1 MQLFKHT
8 STHVFLLLAFAA
20 VISSCSNQENELQ
33 EPGISKKLA
42 ELRKKSI
49 SDLSYDLKFNIPKD
63 KESPIQGAVEI
74 RFAYKITGE
83 NLYLD
88 FNSNPNY
95 IRKVVV
101 NDEVVAPRIEDEH
114 IIIDEE
120 YLSENTSIKID
131 FRAGEQSLNRN
142 PEYLYTLFVPERA
155 STCFPLFDQPDLK
168 ATFTLDLSIPNDWE
182 AVTNGREGEVSQSEN
197 GQKLYSFAPTKPISS
212 YLFAFAAG
220 KFNKITKTINGRQLT
235 LFHRETDSL
244 KVANNVD
251 VAFAWHI
258 KALDWLEDYTDI
270 KYPFDKM
277 AFVLIPSFQYGGME
291 HPGAIF
297 YKASSIFLDESST
310 LNQQLGRARLIAH
323 EVSHMWFGNLVTMQW
338 FDDVWL
344 KEVFANFMAAKIV
357 EPEFPEINHDLKF
370 LMSHY
375 PGAYAVDRTQGT
387 HAIAQHLD
395 NLKNAGTLYG
405 AIIYQKAPIVMRMLE
420 SHVGKASFQEGM
432 REYLN
437 KYAYGNATWENL
449 LNILKKHTNYNI
461 NIWNARWVESAGMPT
476 IYVQLNLSNEKIRQ
490 FRVFDRMRGQ
500 KKALTWPQDLEVL
513 IDLPDSSLRVK
524 TSVGKSIQEVKG
536 LESPTHIFT
545 NAGGLGYGYF
555 TMGPNSS
562 LYFLDSI
569 STFDELTRASLWINY
584 NEIIL
589 REGLTP
595 SRMMDALLT
604 NLHQEH
610 NNLIAEY
617 LLERIKFVFWNL
629 LTKVQRQQV
638 APKLEGLLLNMTIGT
653 SDNQIKVSYFNTL
666 RDIVTTSSGVD
677 LLTKV
682 WNMETDFEGLNLSE
696 NDYTQLAAALAIRSD
711 NPQTII
717 NAQLERIKNPDR
729 KRRFKFI
736 LPALSASADERDLF
750 FNTLKDP
757 VNRENE
763 EWVLE
768 ALTYLHHPLR
778 AASSQKYIRPSLEML
793 GEIQSTGDIFFPYR
807 WLDATLSGH
816 SSREADNEV
825 RQFLYEHNDYPKNLK
840 NKILQTADPL
850 FRATQIKEKYAEDKD
865 VIN

>member
-8 STHVFLLLAFAA
+8 LKHVFLLLAFAA
-20 VISSCSNQENELQ
+20 IISSCGNKKNELQ

-42 ELRKKSI
+42 ALRKKSI
-49 SDLSYDLKFNIPKD
+49 SDLSYDLKFDIPKD
-63 KESPIQGAVEI
+63 KESPIQGVVKIA
-74 RFAYKITGE
+74 FSYKKTGD

-101 NDEVVAPRIEDEH
+101 NDQLVTPRIEDEH
-114 IIIDEE
+114 IIIDEA
-120 YLSENTSIKID
+120 YLVEKNSIEIE

-168 ATFTLDLSIPNDWE
+168 ATFALDLSIPNDWE
-182 AVTNGREGEVSQSEN
+182 AVANGRVGEMSQTDH
-197 GQKLYSFAPTKPISS
+197 GQKQYSFEPTKPISS
-212 YLFAFAAG
+212 YLFAFAVG
-220 KFNKITKTINGRQLT
+220 KFKKITKTIKGRELT

-251 VAFAWHI
+251 IAFDWHM
-258 KALDWLEDYTDI
+258 KALDWLENYAGI

-357 EPEFPEINHDLKF
+357 EPEFSEINHDLKF

-420 SHVGKASFQEGM
+420 SHVGEASFQEGM

-437 KYAYGNATWENL
+437 TYAYANATWENL
-449 LNILKKHTNYNI
+449 LDILKKHTNYNI
-461 NIWNARWVESAGMPT
+461 NTWNTRWVESAGMPT
-476 IYVQLNLSNEKIRQ
+476 IYVNLNLKHGKIKHLN
-490 FRVFDRMRGQ
+490 VFDRMRGQ
-500 KKALTWPQDLEVL
+500 KKALTWPQDLEIL
-513 IDLPDSSLRVK
+513 IDLPDSSFRIG
-524 TSVGKSIQEVKG
+524 TAVGKNVDEVKG
-536 LESPTHIFT
+536 LEAPTHIFI
-545 NAGGLGYGYF
+545 NAGGMGYGHF

-562 LYFLDSI
+562 VYFLDSI
-569 STFDELTRASLWINY
+569 GTFDEITRASLWINY
-584 NEIIL
+584 NEIML
-589 REGLTP
+589 REGLNP
-595 SRMMDALLT
+595 SRMMDALMA
-604 NLHQEH
+604 NLHQEQ

-629 LTKVQRQQV
+629 LTTAQRQQV

-682 WNMETDFEGLNLSE
+682 WKMETDFEGLNLSE

-711 NPQTII
+711 NPQVII
-717 NAQLERIKNPDR
+717 NAQLERINNPDR

-736 LPALSASADERDLF
+736 VPALSASADERDLF

-768 ALTYLHHPLR
+768 ALSYLHHPLR
-778 AASSQKYIRPSLEML
+778 AASSLKYIRPGLEML
-793 GEIQSTGDIFFPYR
+793 EEIQKTGDIFFPYR

-816 SSREADNEV
+816 SSKEADNEV
-825 RQFLYEHNDYPKNLK
+825 RQFLYEHNDYPKSLK

-850 FRATQIKEKYAEDKD
+850 FRATQIKEKYTEDED